1 VNQPDE
7 ELQRRF
13 RSLRDNDRARVPSFR
28 ETWDAASRRQPAA
41 PRWRLPP
48 ALALAAAAGVVLAVG
63 LVLRGSRDRGSA
75 RLLADSTINAQLV
88 APSITTWTSPT
99 AGLLR
104 TPGVELLGA
113 PPALRASILDR
124 VVPAPVLPRGN

>member
-1 VNQPDE
+1 MKQPDDE
-7 ELQRRF
+7 F
-13 RSLRDNDRARVPSFR
+13 RARFSALRHSDRTGAPSFR
-28 ETWDAASRRQPAA
+28 ETRDAASRRATLA
-41 PRWRLPP
+41 PRWRPTPL
-48 ALALAAAAGVVLAVG
+48 LALAAAAGVVLVAG
-63 LVLRGSRDRGSA
+63 LVLRSARDR
-75 RLLADSTINAQLV
+75 D

-124 VVPAPVLPRGN
+124 VVPAPVTPRGH